1 MKRVL
6 TAFAAVSALAIALPA
21 AAQSWAP
28 INARQAMLDARID
41 IGIRT
46 GQLTA
51 DEAGRL
57 RAEYR
62 DIASLETRYRATGGG
77 LEAWERQDLDTRFDR
92 LSNRIRVQRA
102 DNDRAGANLPW
113 QSVNLR
119 QAALDRRID
128 AGVRDGTLS
137 RREAMRLRGE
147 FRDIVRIEARYRA
160 TGGLQGWE
168 RPDLDRRFDQLSGQI
183 RTERADR
190 DNRADRGYGANA
202 GVRR

>member
-62 DIASLETRYRATGGG
+62 DIASLEPRYRATGGG

-92 LSNRIRVQRA
+92 LVDAMHALIA
-102 DNDRAGANLPW
+102 DRALAQRWG
-113 QSVNLR
+113 R
-119 QAALDRRID
+119 AARETALARFNIQRFAADWDR
-128 AGVRDGTLS
+128 L
-137 RREAMRLRGE
+137 
-147 FRDIVRIEARYRA
+147 
-160 TGGLQGWE
+160 LQ
-168 RPDLDRRFDQLSGQI
+168 QTCS
-183 RTERADR
+183 A
-190 DNRADRGYGANA
+190 
-202 GVRR
+202 